1 MKDCKCCKNDVIS
14 EEDLFKAL
22 SEHLGIKWNGVEAV
36 AEKTFEQIKKV
47 VLFNNGRIEIEIED
61 AA

>member
-1 MKDCKCCKNDVIS
+1 MIS

-36 AEKTFEQIKKV
+36 TEKTFEQIKKV
-47 VLFNNGRIEIEIED
+47 VLFNDGRIEIELAE